1 MAAGTISK
9 IWLAR
14 AAPEAPITNPSC
26 RVGSSAAP
34 SSPEI
39 PGDLLVDLCRA
50 AGRATRHRLLDTE
63 LASSMSWDAETRLF
77 FPLIEYF
84 RPL

>member
-9 IWLAR
+9 IVAR

-26 RVGSSAAP
+26 QGRVLSCP

-39 PGDLLVDLCRA
+39 PGDLLVESCRA